1 MGSVAVGLLV
11 LRIFLGA
18 ILIPHGAQKLFG
30 AFGGGGVK
38 GTGAFFEQIG
48 LKPGYAMAL
57 AAGLA
62 EFVGG
67 ILVILGFLTPLA
79 AVAIIGTMVVAA
91 LVAHVKNGFFAT
103 AGGYEYNLALAGMA
117 LVLVITGAGAVSLD
131 AAFGLFW

>member
-1 MGSVAVGLLV
+1 M
-11 LRIFLGA
+11 RIFLGA